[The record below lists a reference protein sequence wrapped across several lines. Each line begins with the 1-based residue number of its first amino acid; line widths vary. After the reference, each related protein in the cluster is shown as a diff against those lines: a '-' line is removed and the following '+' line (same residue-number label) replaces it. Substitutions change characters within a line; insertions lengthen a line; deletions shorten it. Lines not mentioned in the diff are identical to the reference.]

1 MERITIEY
9 IRFIKEINL
18 ASVSGGEVALEAI
31 ARDTTSSLFSNNIA
45 ILQEGV
51 NFFRKEIFNRKLL

>member
-18 ASVSGGEVALEAI
+18 ASVSGGEVALEAT